1 MERISIS
8 DKKMF
13 EPETGEVFFVEVPNK
28 GIDIKV
34 ETILCAN
41 SDACEECIF
50 NRGELDDLCWR
61 IWCLNGD
68 GSKLT
73 FRRVSDGKI

>member
-1 MERISIS
+1 
-8 DKKMF
+8 MF